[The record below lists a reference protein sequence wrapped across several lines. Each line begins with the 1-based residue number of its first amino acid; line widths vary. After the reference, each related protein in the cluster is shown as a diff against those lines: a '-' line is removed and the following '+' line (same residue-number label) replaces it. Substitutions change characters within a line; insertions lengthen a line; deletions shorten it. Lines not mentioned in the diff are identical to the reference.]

1 MTAVIVI
8 IALVLVVLAIGSMAL
23 EPTRDD
29 AADRTPRR
37 HPARSA
43 GTAGDQPS
51 PLVEALGHAIEA
63 ATDDQSSRDISG
75 GAPRARTAGAERDD
89 RDRATAPCGRDG
101 LGTYRPRR
109 ARRRHAAGLEL
120 ERRQRRLELG
130 GFDDLGGIATTAAT
144 GAPDRNPR
152 PVSGQGGCTRG
163 RFSRAA
169 RAWRW

>member
-89 RDRATAPCGRDG
+89 RDRAHHAYGP
-101 LGTYRPRR
+101 PPA
-109 ARRRHAAGLEL
+109 AR
-120 ERRQRRLELG
+120 
-130 GFDDLGGIATTAAT
+130 
-144 GAPDRNPR
+144 PDRAERDDDPPR
-152 PVSGQGGCTRG
+152 GSGSSGDSGGWSWG
-163 RFSRAA
+163 GSDD
-169 RAWRW
+169 